1 MTKLRHHLFMKWHF
15 LESGIW
21 FVDVQILSIY
31 KIPSPVRFEIQ
42 STYYGDKLKN
52 FLVSKWLIEQHQI
65 FLNSLIIKKG
75 NPISYLETAFL
86 LKFNIFTTLSP
97 NDIKQFSELHKIWST
112 KWPFYKRVECKFF
125 EFYKKNLA

>member
-1 MTKLRHHLFMKWHF
+1 MKWHF

-31 KIPSPVRFEIQ
+31 KIPSPVRYEIQ
-42 STYYGDKLKN
+42 SSFYGDKLN
-52 FLVSKWLIEQHQI
+52 IEQHQI

-112 KWPFYKRVECKFF
+112 KWPFYKRVADLLLTVVVSDYSGKRNFSWID
-125 EFYKKNLA
+125 